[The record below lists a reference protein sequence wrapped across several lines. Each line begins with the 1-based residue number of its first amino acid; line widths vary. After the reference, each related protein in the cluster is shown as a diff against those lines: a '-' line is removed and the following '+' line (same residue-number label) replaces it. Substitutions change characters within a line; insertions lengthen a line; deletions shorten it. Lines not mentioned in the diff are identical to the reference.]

1 MSAAAIMAAQTA
13 ASAFSAMTSAY
24 IGNAQ
29 AKAQA
34 QVANATM
41 RFNKAMTERRNTL
54 ATYNARMAE
63 NLVTL
68 QEINAKAEH
77 VQMQEQIQNQTLAAK
92 GEASATMNS
101 LGISGKTRERLDRVI
116 DTQAGLATMDLNM
129 SLDKAFLDSIFQR
142 NDIERQRVQGK
153 DHSLFIKQ
161 KATTVNPFLAGMM
174 AGGQAY
180 MQSRAATSN
189 TGGQTTSSS
198 TSSSSSRPQI
208 TGTSGTFSSTG
219 GLQFR

>member
-1 MSAAAIMAAQTA
+1 MSTELLAGGFAA
-13 ASAFSAMTSAY
+13 FNAMTSAY

-34 QVANATM
+34 RVANATM

-116 DTQAGLATMDLNM
+116 DTQAGLATRDLNM

-180 MQSRAATSN
+180 IQSKASIGN
-189 TGGQTTSSS
+189 TGGGQVGGQT
-198 TSSSSSRPQI
+198 QI

-219 GLQFR
+219 GLQFG

>member
-1 MSAAAIMAAQTA
+1 MADPGLAQAAFN
-13 ASAFSAMTSAY
+13 AFGAMTSAY

-29 AKAQA
+29 AQAQA
-34 QVANATM
+34 RVANATM

-116 DTQAGLATMDLNM
+116 DTQAGLATRDLNM

-180 MQSRAATSN
+180 IQSESAIRN
-189 TGGQTTSSS
+189 TGGVQVGGQT
-198 TSSSSSRPQI
+198 QI